1 MAISSVTSASI
12 ASIQSDGM
20 RSYTPPP
27 TATVEAS
34 SAAVAAAAPVAQNVT
49 AQANPS
55 PEHVAQAV
63 KQVNDAF
70 NQRGQDLYAS
80 IERDKDTGIH
90 VVKVLDKKTNEI
102 ISQFPSKEIIAIA
115 ESIDSAQE
123 DRGQLLNVKA

>member
-12 ASIQSDGM
+12 ATIQSDGM

-27 TATVEAS
+27 AATVGAP
-34 SAAVAAAAPVAQNVT
+34 SAAVAAAAVAQNVA

-70 NQRGQDLYAS
+70 SQRGQDLYAS
-80 IERDKDTGIH
+80 IERDKDTGIN

>member
-12 ASIQSDGM
+12 ATVQSDGM
-20 RSYTPPP
+20 RSFTPSPSM
-27 TATVEAS
+27 TAS
-34 SAAVAAAAPVAQNVT
+34 SAAATTEAPVAQNVT

-70 NQRGQDLYAS
+70 SQRGQDLYAS
-80 IERDKDTGIH
+80 IERDKDTGIN

>member
-1 MAISSVTSASI
+1 MTISSVSSASI
-12 ASIQSDGM
+12 ATVQSDGM
-20 RSYTPPP
+20 RSFSSPPP
-27 TATVEAS
+27 SVAVAS
-34 SAAVAAAAPVAQNVT
+34 SAVAATATTAAQNVST
-49 AQANPS
+49 QAPS

-63 KQVNDAF
+63 QQVNDAF

-90 VVKVLDKKTNEI
+90 VVKVLDKKTNEV

-115 ESIDSAQE
+115 ESISAEQE

>member
-1 MAISSVTSASI
+1 MAISSLTSASTVP
-12 ASIQSDGM
+12 AQSDGM
-20 RSYTPPP
+20 RSFTPPP
-27 TATVEAS
+27 PATVEAS
-34 SAAVAAAAPVAQNVT
+34 SAVAATATPVTQSVS
-49 AQANPS
+49 AQAPS

-63 KQVNDAF
+63 QQVNEAF

-80 IERDKDTGIH
+80 LERDKDTGIN

-115 ESIDSAQE
+115 QSIDSAQE

>member
-1 MAISSVTSASI
+1 MTISSVTSASI
-12 ASIQSDGM
+12 ATVQSDGM
-20 RSYTPPP
+20 RSFTPAPS
-27 TATVEAS
+27 ASAS
-34 SAAVAAAAPVAQNVT
+34 SAAAASAMSVAQNVA
-49 AQANPS
+49 AQAPS

-63 KQVNDAF
+63 QQVNEAF

-80 IERDKDTGIH
+80 IERDKDTGIN
-90 VVKVLDKKTNEI
+90 VVKVLDKKTNEV